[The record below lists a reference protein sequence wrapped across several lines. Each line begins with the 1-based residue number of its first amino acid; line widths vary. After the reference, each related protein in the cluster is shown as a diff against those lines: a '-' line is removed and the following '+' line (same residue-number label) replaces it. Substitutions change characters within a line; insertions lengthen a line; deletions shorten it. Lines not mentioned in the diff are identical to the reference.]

1 LFNNNRREKMR
12 AFTFGS
18 RWDGRLMGGSEGPG
32 ERHSP
37 IVQVESNIEDWPVF
51 QLGRSKGNS
60 VAVERTIRGENG
72 NSLKQKMEVSAPGK
86 YRLPGRFDYAVYS
99 AVLELL
105 EVRGGMPEGGALRFS
120 LRELILLMG
129 LEPSGRTYEEVKTS
143 LRRIAATVLESDNAF
158 WSNGQRRHISDTFRL
173 WDVTFDSLADK
184 NGSGSRHQIEFGALF
199 RRSFEEHY
207 LRGLDIELFWELD
220 SPVAKRL
227 YRLVDLKRAGS
238 ASWTVDLFE
247 LQKHIPIGPY
257 AYVSKIKEKLKAAHQ
272 ELVERGFLSNVLYPE
287 GNSVRYEISEA
298 FLRRRQGL
306 ELSGTREEA
315 IAIQLLTRSGLRGD
329 VARDLVAEHGPAYCT
344 RYANALPNQE
354 NLRNPAGWLRRAIE
368 QGFELS
374 VPPQRH
380 EPRAEP
386 RTVLAHED
394 EEARAPMPS
403 ELVSETEQAEEPPA
417 LPEENRPET
426 LAPDPAANEAWSSL
440 AEDLVAL
447 RGREI
452 LPPWFDQFEGAQ
464 LEGAALTVLVPNG
477 YAANHLNDNF
487 GEDLTQLWQER
498 VGAGAV
504 LEVTTDLLSGK
515 RAVLGGTSI

>member
-1 LFNNNRREKMR
+1 LFYNTRRDKMKT
-12 AFTFGS
+12 FTFGS
-18 RWDGRLMGGSEGPG
+18 SWNGGLMAGSEGLG
-32 ERHSP
+32 ERHP
-37 IVQVESNIEDWPVF
+37 PVVQVESNIEDWPVF
-51 QLGRSKGNS
+51 QLGRSKSDS
-60 VAVERTIRGENG
+60 VTVERTIQGENG

-86 YRLPGRFDYAVYS
+86 YRLPGRFDYDVYS

-120 LRELILLMG
+120 LHELILLMD

-173 WDVTFDSLADK
+173 WDITFDSVADR
-184 NGSGSRHQIEFGALF
+184 NGLGSRHKIEFGALF

-207 LRGLDIELFWELD
+207 LRGLDIVLFWELD

-238 ASWTVDLFE
+238 ALWTVDLFE

-257 AYVSKIKEKLKAAHQ
+257 AYASKIKEKLKAAHV
-272 ELVERGFLSNVLYPE
+272 ELVERGFLSDVLYPE
-287 GNSVRYEISEA
+287 SSLVRYEVSEA
-298 FLRRRQGL
+298 FLRRRQDL
-306 ELSGTREEA
+306 KLRGTKEEV

-344 RYANALPNQE
+344 RYANALPHQK

-374 VPPQRH
+374 EPPQRH
-380 EPRAEP
+380 EP

-394 EEARAPMPS
+394 EEARALMAS
-403 ELVSETEQAEEPPA
+403 EQVPEPEQAEESPA
-417 LPEENRPET
+417 RPET
-426 LAPDPAANEAWSSL
+426 RPETPAPDLAAAKEAWSSL
-440 AEDLVAL
+440 TEDLVAL
-447 RGREI
+447 RGREV
-452 LPPWFDQFEGAQ
+452 LPPWFDEFEGAQ
-464 LEGAALTVLVPNG
+464 LKGTTLTILVPNG

-487 GEDLTQLWQER
+487 GRDLTRIWQQR
-498 VGAGAV
+498 AGAGAV
-504 LEVTTDLLSGK
+504 LEVTTDLLAGK
-515 RAVLGGTSI
+515 RAVLGARST

>member
-1 LFNNNRREKMR
+1 M
-12 AFTFGS
+12 A
-18 RWDGRLMGGSEGPG
+18 GSEGLD
-32 ERHSP
+32 ERHP
-37 IVQVESNIEDWPVF
+37 PVVQVESNIEDWPVF
-51 QLGRSKGNS
+51 QLGRSKSDS
-60 VAVERTIRGENG
+60 VTVERTIQGENG

-86 YRLPGRFDYAVYS
+86 YRLPGRFDYDVYS

-120 LRELILLMG
+120 LHELILLMD

-173 WDVTFDSLADK
+173 WDITFDSVADR
-184 NGSGSRHQIEFGALF
+184 NGLGSRHKIEFGALF

-207 LRGLDIELFWELD
+207 LRGLDIVLFWELD

-238 ASWTVDLFE
+238 ALWTVDLFE

-257 AYVSKIKEKLKAAHQ
+257 AYVSKIKEKLKAAHE
-272 ELVERGFLSNVLYPE
+272 ELIERGFLSDVLYPE
-287 GNSVRYEISEA
+287 SSLVRYEVSEA
-298 FLRRRQGL
+298 FRRRRQGL
-306 ELSGTREEA
+306 ELRGTKEEV

-344 RYANALPNQE
+344 RYANALPHQK

-374 VPPQRH
+374 EPPQRH
-380 EPRAEP
+380 EPR
-386 RTVLAHED
+386 TVLAQED
-394 EEARAPMPS
+394 EEARVLMAS
-403 ELVSETEQAEEPPA
+403 EQVPEPEQAEESPA
-417 LPEENRPET
+417 RPET
-426 LAPDPAANEAWSSL
+426 RPETPAPDLAAAKEAWSSL
-440 AEDLVAL
+440 TEDLVAL
-447 RGREI
+447 RGREG
-452 LPPWFDQFEGAQ
+452 LPPWFDEFEGAQ
-464 LEGAALTVLVPNG
+464 LKGTALTILVPNG

-487 GEDLTQLWQER
+487 GRDLTRIWQQR
-498 VGAGAV
+498 AGAGAV
-504 LEVTTDLLSGK
+504 LEVTTDLLAGK
-515 RAVLGGTSI
+515 RAVLGARST

>member
-1 LFNNNRREKMR
+1 
-12 AFTFGS
+12 
-18 RWDGRLMGGSEGPG
+18 MGGSEGLSEQHP
-32 ERHSP
+32 P
-37 IVQVESNIEDWPVF
+37 VVQVESNIEEWPVF
-51 QLGRSKGNS
+51 QLGRSKSDS
-60 VAVERTIRGENG
+60 VTVERTVQGENG

-86 YRLPGRFDYAVYS
+86 YRLPGRFDYDVYS

-120 LRELILLMG
+120 LHELILLMD

-173 WDVTFDSLADK
+173 WDVTFDSVVDR
-184 NGSGSRHQIEFGALF
+184 NGLGSRHQIEFGTLF

-238 ASWTVDLFE
+238 ASWTVNLFE
-247 LQKHIPIGPY
+247 LQKQIPIGPY
-257 AYVSKIKEKLKAAHQ
+257 AYVSKIKEKLKAAHE
-272 ELVERGFLSNVLYPE
+272 ELVERGFLSDVLYPE
-287 GNSVRYEISEA
+287 TSLVRYEVSEA

-306 ELSGTREEA
+306 ELRGTQEEV

-344 RYANALPNQE
+344 RYANALPHQK

-368 QGFELS
+368 RGFELS
-374 VPPQRH
+374 EPPQRH
-380 EPRAEP
+380 EPR
-386 RTVLAHED
+386 TVLTPED
-394 EEARAPMPS
+394 EEARALMAS
-403 ELVSETEQAEEPPA
+403 ELISEPQQAEESPA
-417 LPEENRPET
+417 HPETRPET
-426 LAPDPAANEAWSSL
+426 PAPDLAAKEAWSSL

-447 RGREI
+447 RSRNV
-452 LPPWFDQFEGAQ
+452 LPPWFGQFEGAQ
-464 LEGAALTVLVPNG
+464 LEGATLTILVPNG
-477 YAANHLNDNF
+477 YSANHLNDNF
-487 GEDLTQLWQER
+487 GEDLTRLWQR
-498 VGAGAV
+498 RAGAEAV

-515 RAVLGGTSI
+515 RAVLGASST

>member
-1 LFNNNRREKMR
+1 
-12 AFTFGS
+12 
-18 RWDGRLMGGSEGPG
+18 
-32 ERHSP
+32 
-37 IVQVESNIEDWPVF
+37 VQVESNIEDWPVF

-60 VAVERTIRGENG
+60 VAVERTIQGENG

-105 EVRGGMPEGGALRFS
+105 EVRGGMPEGGALKFS

-173 WDVTFDSLADK
+173 WDVTFDSAADK

-227 YRLVDLKRAGS
+227 YRLVDLKRVGS

-257 AYVSKIKEKLKAAHQ
+257 AYVSKIKEKLKMAHQ
-272 ELVERGFLSNVLYPE
+272 ELVERGFLSNILYTE
-287 GNSVRYEISEA
+287 GSSVRYEISEA

-306 ELSGTREEA
+306 ELTGTKEEV

-344 RYANALPNQE
+344 RYANALPNQK

-368 QGFELS
+368 QGFKLS
-374 VPPQRH
+374 EPPQRH

-386 RTVLAHED
+386 PTVLAHED
-394 EEARAPMPS
+394 EEARAPMAS
-403 ELVSETEQAEEPPA
+403 ELVSEPEQAEETPA
-417 LPEENRPET
+417 GPETRTET
-426 LAPDPAANEAWSSL
+426 LAPDLAAKEAWSSL

-447 RGREI
+447 RGREV
-452 LPPWFDQFEGAQ
+452 LPPWWDQFEGAE
-464 LEGAALTVLVPNG
+464 LEGTTLTIRVPNG

-487 GEDLTQLWQER
+487 GEELTRLWKER
-498 VGAGAV
+498 VGPGAV

-515 RAVLGGTSI
+515 RAVLVGMSI

>member
-1 LFNNNRREKMR
+1 LLNNNRRDKIKV
-12 AFTFGS
+12 FTCRFS
-18 RWDGRLMGGSEGPG
+18 WDGRLMGGSEELG
-32 ERHSP
+32 ERHPP

-60 VAVERTIRGENG
+60 VAVERTIKGENG

-105 EVRGGMPEGGALRFS
+105 EVRGGMPESGALRFS
-120 LRELILLMG
+120 LHELILLMG

-173 WDVTFDSLADK
+173 WDVTFDSAADR

-227 YRLVDLKRAGS
+227 YRLVDLKRVGS
-238 ASWTVDLFE
+238 PSWTVDLFE

-257 AYVSKIKEKLKAAHQ
+257 AYVSKIKEKLKTAHQ
-272 ELVERGFLSNVLYPE
+272 ELADRGFLSNVLYPE
-287 GNSVRYEISEA
+287 SRSVRYEVSEA

-306 ELSGTREEA
+306 ELKGTKEEV

-344 RYANALPNQE
+344 RYANALPNQK

-374 VPPQRH
+374 EPPQRH
-380 EPRAEP
+380 EP

-394 EEARAPMPS
+394 EEAGPMMASQVVP
-403 ELVSETEQAEEPPA
+403 EPEQAEETSA
-417 LPEENRPET
+417 SPETRPET
-426 LAPDPAANEAWSSL
+426 LPPDLAAKEAWSSL
-440 AEDLVAL
+440 TGDLVAL
-447 RGREI
+447 RGREV

-464 LEGAALTVLVPNG
+464 LQDATLTVLVPNA

-487 GEDLTQLWQER
+487 GVELTRLWQR
-498 VGAGAV
+498 RAGAGAL
-504 LEVTTDLLSGK
+504 LEVTTEIVSGA
-515 RAVLGGTSI
+515 RAVLGTIST